1 LQIQDCF
8 VAGEKYK
15 HLSQKKL
22 HLWEITPYPIILL
35 TNTSNSRLF
44 INDYFR
50 NNSVVFEPA
59 FELGNF
65 DLLSHF
71 ARNNFGIACVMKNFI
86 IDDLEQ
92 GKLFEIELFE
102 KIPPRNA
109 CIAMLNGT
117 EPSPAAKELIKM
129 MSSDKRNMN
138 GN

>member
-1 LQIQDCF
+1 M
-8 VAGEKYK
+8 
-15 HLSQKKL
+15 
-22 HLWEITPYPIILL
+22 
-35 TNTSNSRLF
+35 
-44 INDYFR
+44 
-50 NNSVVFEPA
+50 
-59 FELGNF
+59 
-65 DLLSHF
+65 SHF